1 MSSLQVLMPV
11 LPTIPGHPSIIFT
24 WVITHTP
31 GMGFVMVM
39 AGMVDTLLGSAM
51 ATHRGITPTVTM
63 DTTRH
68 GTTPFIATPIIP
80 VGNLIMV
87 IAHVIMVVVT
97 GTTTA
102 TVTVA
107 MIDMREMTA
116 MTDAGGTKCVRMR
129 TSPPPIAG
137 TGTILQAVTAHH
149 PSTVMFLPHLPD
161 IPETGAW

>member
-11 LPTIPGHPSIIFT
+11 LLTIPGHPSIIFT

-39 AGMVDTLLGSAM
+39 VGTVDTLSGLAM

-63 DTTRH
+63 DTTHH
-68 GTTPFIATPIIP
+68 GTTPIIATPTIP

-87 IAHVIMVVVT
+87 TARVIMVVVT
-97 GTTTA
+97 GITTA
-102 TVTVA
+102 TVT

-116 MTDAGGTKCVRMR
+116 MTDVGGTERVRMR
-129 TSPPPIAG
+129 TIPPPIAR
-137 TGTILQAVTAHH
+137 TGTMLQAITAHH
-149 PSTVMFLPHLPD
+149 PSTVMFLPRLPD

>member
-11 LPTIPGHPSIIFT
+11 LLTIPGHPSIIFT
-24 WVITHTP
+24 WVITHIP
-31 GMGFVMVM
+31 GMGFVMAMV
-39 AGMVDTLLGSAM
+39 GMVDTLSGLAM

-63 DTTRH
+63 DTTHH
-68 GTTPFIATPIIP
+68 GTTPIIATPIIP
-80 VGNLIMV
+80 AGNLIMGTV
-87 IAHVIMVVVT
+87 HVIMVVVT
-97 GTTTA
+97 GITTA
-102 TVTVA
+102 TVTAA

-116 MTDAGGTKCVRMR
+116 MIDVGGTERVRMR

-149 PSTVMFLPHLPD
+149 PSTVMFLPRLPD